1 MSNVTTLIVVGAVMF
16 AVLGGVTLLS
26 HIYSLNSI
34 KSRTVGDGQHGTA
47 RWATKREIRKTYKHI
62 PFTPDK
68 WRKQAKSGQEPTAS
82 VVHLRPPFSKKDKT
96 EEVSLPQG
104 IVVGCTGNTT
114 AMIDTGDVHALM
126 VGAAGVGKTAY
137 WLYPC
142 IEYACASG
150 MSWLSTDTKGDIMRN
165 YGQIAK
171 DYGYHVSVID
181 LRNPTK
187 SNGNNLLHLVNKY
200 MDLYKKHPDKLVYKA
215 RCEKYAK
222 IISKTIILSGMDA
235 ASFGQNAYFYDAA
248 EGLLTATILLVAEF
262 CKPEQRHIVSVFK
275 IIQELLAPSG
285 KKGKNQFQ
293 QLMELLPND
302 HKAKWFAGAALN
314 TAEQSMASVMST
326 ALSRLNAFLDSEL
339 EQILCFD
346 TEIDAEKF
354 CNEKSALFIIMPEEN
369 PATFFMISLIIQQ
382 LYREILAVADENGG
396 KLKNRCVFFC
406 DEYGTLPKIESAEMM
421 FSASRSRRLQ
431 IVPIIQSFSQLEKNY
446 GKEGAEIIIDNT
458 QLTIFG
464 GFAPQSTSAETLSK
478 ALGSHTVMSG
488 SVSRSK
494 NDPSESLQ
502 MIGRPLMTPDE
513 LKSMPKGQFVVM
525 KTGFYPMK
533 VKLKLFFKWGIHFDE
548 DHPYTVADQ
557 GNREVKYASKKDI
570 TDGIIKKY
578 HPELLEPAAPPDDET
593 PSGGQNQQM
602 TEHHQPAS
610 MEKNDGKD
618 KNGGTALHPVP
629 KNRRTPLP
637 QTPKN
642 AEVTSDGQA

>member
-1 MSNVTTLIVVGAVMF
+1 MSKV
-16 AVLGGVTLLS
+16 
-26 HIYSLNSI
+26 
-34 KSRTVGDGQHGTA
+34 
-47 RWATKREIRKTYKHI
+47 
-62 PFTPDK
+62 
-68 WRKQAKSGQEPTAS
+68 
-82 VVHLRPPFSKKDKT
+82 
-96 EEVSLPQG
+96 
-104 IVVGCTGNTT
+104 
-114 AMIDTGDVHALM
+114 
-126 VGAAGVGKTAY
+126 
-137 WLYPC
+137 
-142 IEYACASG
+142 
-150 MSWLSTDTKGDIMRN
+150 
-165 YGQIAK
+165 AK

-200 MDLYKKHPDKLVYKA
+200 MDLYQANPDKLVYKA

-262 CKPEQRHIVSVFK
+262 CKPKQRHIVSVFK

-354 CNEKSALFIIMPEEN
+354 CKEKSALFIIMPEEN

-396 KLKNRCVFFC
+396 KLKNRCV
-406 DEYGTLPKIESAEMM
+406 
-421 FSASRSRRLQ
+421 Q

-478 ALGSHTVMSG
+478 ALGSRTVMSG

-502 MIGRPLMTPDE
+502 MIERPLMTPDE

-533 VKLKLFFKWGIHFDE
+533 VKLKLFFKWGIQFDE
-548 DHPYTVADQ
+548 KNPYAVADQ
-557 GNREVKYASKKDI
+557 GNRKVEYASKKDI
-570 TDGIIKKY
+570 MDGIVKKY
-578 HPELLEPAAPPDDET
+578 RPDLLAPPEPADEGNA
-593 PSGGQNQQM
+593 SGGQDQAKDESSQPQTKKQQ
-602 TEHHQPAS
+602 TR
-610 MEKNDGKD
+610 D
-618 KNGGTALHPVP
+618 KKKTGGSNLQTSPRA
-629 KNRRTPLP
+629 RRTPP
-637 QTPKN
+637 QEPKP
-642 AEVTSDGQA
+642 EVSANGQT